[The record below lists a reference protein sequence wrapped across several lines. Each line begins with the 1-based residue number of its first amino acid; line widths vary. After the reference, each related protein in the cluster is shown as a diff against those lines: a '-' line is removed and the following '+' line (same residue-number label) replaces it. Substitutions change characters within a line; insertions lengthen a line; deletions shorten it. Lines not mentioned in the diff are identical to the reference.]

1 MAEQAPLPPARPADI
16 RLPVTVLSGFLGA
29 GKTTLLNHVLANRE
43 GRRVAVIV
51 NDMSEVNID
60 AQVIA
65 GGPRGAAAPRL
76 SRTEEKLVEFSNGC
90 ICCTL
95 REDLLQ
101 EVAKLAR
108 EGRFDYLLVESTGI
122 SEPLPVA
129 ETFTFTDEQGASLS
143 SLARLDTLVT
153 VVDAKNFVHDY
164 CSLDELRDRGI
175 GLDDEDARDVVQL
188 LVDQV
193 EFANVIVISKTDL
206 VTASDLAYLRAIL
219 ATLNPQARIIEAAYG
234 GVPLA
239 TVLDT
244 GLFDVNHAA
253 AHPGWLAEPRGT
265 HIPETEEYGISSIVF
280 RSRQPLHPQRFWDLI
295 TGPAYK
301 GVIRSKGF
309 LWLATRPDWAAVWST
324 AGVVSSLEPG
334 GLWLASAA
342 ESEWPEGL
350 DLADVE
356 AIWEEPWGDRRQEL
370 VIIGA
375 NLADNLLQQLDR
387 CCLSD
392 ADIALGPEA
401 WTEFE
406 DPFPAWR
413 IAAGEP
419 AEPDPEDD
427 MIEFTEGEPTL
438 DDTVVEGSDGN

>member
-1 MAEQAPLPPARPADI
+1 MADRRPADS

-60 AQVIA
+60 AQLVA
-65 GGPRGAAAPRL
+65 GGPRGAATPRL
-76 SRTEEKLVEFSNGC
+76 SRTEEKLVEMSNGC

-101 EVAKLAR
+101 EVARLAR

-129 ETFTFTDEQGASLS
+129 ETFTFADEAGESLS
-143 SLARLDTLVT
+143 NLARLDTLVT
-153 VVDAKNFVHDY
+153 VVDAKNFITDY
-164 CSLDELRDRGI
+164 CSRDELRDRGI
-175 GLDDEDARDVVQL
+175 GLDAEDARDVVQL

-193 EFANVIVISKTDL
+193 EFANVIVVSKADL
-206 VTASDLAYLRAIL
+206 VTAADLAYLRAIL
-219 ATLNPQARIIEAAYG
+219 AKLNPQARIIEAG
-234 GVPLA
+234 HGRVPLGE
-239 TVLDT
+239 VLDT
-244 GLFDVNHAA
+244 GLFDMDHAA
-253 AHPGWLAEPRGT
+253 SHPGWLAEAPGT
-265 HIPETEEYGISSIVF
+265 HVPETEEYGISSVVF
-280 RSRQPLHPQRFWDLI
+280 RSRRPLHPQRFWDLV
-295 TGPAYK
+295 TGSAFK

-309 LWLATRPDWAAVWST
+309 LWLATRPDWAGVWSS

-334 GLWLASAA
+334 GLWLASAQD
-342 ESEWPEGL
+342 SEWPAEL
-350 DLADVE
+350 DLDEVE

-375 NLADNLLQQLDR
+375 NLAPDLLEQLDR

-392 ADIALGPEA
+392 AEIDLGPET
-401 WTEFE
+401 WVRFD

-413 IAAGEP
+413 IAASEP
-419 AEPDPEDD
+419 EAVAEPDA
-427 MIEFTEGEPTL
+427 
-438 DDTVVEGSDGN
+438 DDTLVEPDEGR